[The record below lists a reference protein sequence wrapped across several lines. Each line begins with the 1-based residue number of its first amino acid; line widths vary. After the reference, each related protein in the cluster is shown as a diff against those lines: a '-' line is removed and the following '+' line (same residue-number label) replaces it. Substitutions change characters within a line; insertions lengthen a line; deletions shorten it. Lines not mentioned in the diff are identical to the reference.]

1 MERTATAP
9 AANERRQSEEL
20 RRSRRRATGLLAAVA
35 VGFVASFALP
45 DTTATGY
52 LRAALE
58 AGLVGGLADWFAVV
72 ALFRHPLG
80 IPIPHTAVIPR
91 SKDGLGANLANFVR
105 DNFLASGEVRDRIA
119 DPVHVERLG
128 SWLRVPA
135 NADRV
140 ALQVVRLGA
149 AVAAA
154 VDEDEVVD
162 HVAVAARRRLAALP
176 LARVAGVSLE
186 HAVEERRHDALVAGA
201 IDGVVDALG
210 THRTSLRRRLAQQA
224 PSWVPGAVNDLVF
237 ARAEDVARTFLRQLA
252 ADPDHELR
260 RALDD
265 QLQGVA
271 RRLQEGGVLAER
283 VDAAGQDLID
293 EEQLR
298 RAVTGWWRELRSAL
312 DAAAD
317 PAAQEAGIRTAVA
330 GGLIDAGR
338 RLADGGELHDQ
349 VLAVLESIAPTIAET
364 GQAEIEDLIT
374 ATVDRWDAEDTSRR
388 LELWLGSDLQF
399 VRING
404 TLVGAAVGIVLHSL
418 SGLLG

>member
-1 MERTATAP
+1 MERTASAS

-20 RRSRRRATGLLAAVA
+20 RRSRRRATGLLAVVA
-35 VGFVASFALP
+35 AGFVASFALP
-45 DTTATGY
+45 ETTATGY

-80 IPIPHTAVIPR
+80 VPIPHTAVIPR

-105 DNFLASGEVRDRIA
+105 DNFLASGEVRERIA
-119 DPVHVERLG
+119 DPVHVQRLG
-128 SWLRVPA
+128 AWLRVPT

-140 ALQVVRLGA
+140 GLQVVRLAA

-154 VDEDEVVD
+154 VDEDDAVD
-162 HVAVAARRRLAALP
+162 RIAMATRRRLADLP
-176 LARVAGVSLE
+176 LAHVTGVSLE
-186 HAVEERRHDALVAGA
+186 HAVRERRHDALVAGA
-201 IDGVVDALG
+201 IDGIVDALS
-210 THRTSLRRRLAQQA
+210 THRTSLRRRLARQA

-237 ARAEDVARTFLRQLA
+237 DRAEEVARTFLRQLA

-265 QLQGVA
+265 QLEGVA
-271 RRLQEGGVLAER
+271 RRLQEGGALAER
-283 VDAAGQDLID
+283 VDAAAPDLID
-293 EEQLR
+293 DEQLR
-298 RAVTGWWRELRSAL
+298 ASIAGWWRELRSAL
-312 DAAAD
+312 DAAAE
-317 PAAQEAGIRTAVA
+317 PAAASASIRVAVA
-330 GGLIDAGR
+330 DGLADAGR

-349 VLAVLESIAPTIAET
+349 VLAVLESVAPTVAET

-404 TLVGAAVGIVLHSL
+404 TLVGAAVGLVLHSL
-418 SGLLG
+418 AMLLG